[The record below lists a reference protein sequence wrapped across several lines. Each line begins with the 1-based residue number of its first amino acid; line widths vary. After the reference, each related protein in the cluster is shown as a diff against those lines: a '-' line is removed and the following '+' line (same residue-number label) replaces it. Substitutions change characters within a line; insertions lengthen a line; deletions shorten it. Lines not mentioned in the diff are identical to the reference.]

1 MAEIRR
7 FINFFSELSLERLEY
22 FQPHQLLFLCLS
34 VLAEFFL
41 LFIFC
46 TFFHTTKTIDVSVSS
61 LLHLYHTLPAKKDLK
76 KTVEF
81 DIGFAIARIWSTAS
95 NSMNSLNMAN
105 LTEIY
110 TVCKLFMS
118 ALCAKKVQTFTFV
131 LMLWSFY
138 TGGLKYYLGT
148 T

>member
-1 MAEIRR
+1 MCD
-7 FINFFSELSLERLEY
+7 NYHS
-22 FQPHQLLFLCLS
+22 LCLN
-34 VLAEFFL
+34 VLAEFL
-41 LFIFC
+41 LFCFC
-46 TFFHTTKTIDVSVSS
+46 TFFHATKTIDVFVSVSS
-61 LLHLYHTLPAKKDLK
+61 LLHLCHTLPAKKDLK

-95 NSMNSLNMAN
+95 NSMNSLNTAN
-105 LTEIY
+105 LMEIY

-138 TGGLKYYLGT
+138 TGGLQYYLFRDHSCIM
-148 T
+148 

>member
-1 MAEIRR
+1 MCVIK
-7 FINFFSELSLERLEY
+7 LVL
-22 FQPHQLLFLCLS
+22 HQLLFLCLN
-34 VLAEFFL
+34 VLAEFL
-41 LFIFC
+41 LFCFC

-61 LLHLYHTLPAKKDLK
+61 LLHLCHTLPAKKDLK

-95 NSMNSLNMAN
+95 NSMNSLNTAN

-118 ALCAKKVQTFTFV
+118 APCAKKEKY
-131 LMLWSFY
+131 LSENLILYGIKYFY
-138 TGGLKYYLGT
+138 QGDIK
-148 T
+148 